1 MHLYLPHV
9 AAEDD
14 LQGDDLA
21 IALRRQHPL
30 YALDVRGLGESIP
43 TPAEAA
49 FFHPYGMDYMF
60 HGHGLL
66 LGQSYLGRRLHDVLS
81 ALDLLVAA
89 GARRVRLY
97 GRGQGALPALYAALL
112 HDNVASATLKN
123 APLSY
128 QEWTQTPLGGVAGCL
143 LRPRRAGRFRLAR
156 LPARLGQ
163 QSAFST
169 AVGSRHAARTE
180 PPPA

>member
-21 IALRRQHPL
+21 IALRRQHSL

-89 GARRVRLY
+89 GARACVY
-97 GRGQGALPALYAALL
+97 
-112 HDNVASATLKN
+112 T
-123 APLSY
+123 
-128 QEWTQTPLGGVAGCL
+128 VAGKVPCPPCT
-143 LRPRRAGRFRLAR
+143 RPCCTIRSPRQ
-156 LPARLGQ
+156 P
-163 QSAFST
+163 
-169 AVGSRHAARTE
+169 
-180 PPPA
+180 